1 MVTVKY
7 LLFSFGENV
16 GFINYC
22 QWALNHV
29 TCRVSRARLIETL
42 EKIYDKEKRKLERYF
57 EKYNGC
63 VSVCA
68 DI

>member
-1 MVTVKY
+1 MVVVEH
-7 LLFSFGENV
+7 LPFSFGENV

-22 QWALNHV
+22 WQALNPDVCRFSRV
-29 TCRVSRARLIETL
+29 TLTETL
-42 EKIYDKEKRKLERYF
+42 EKIYIKEKRKLEKYF
-57 EKYNGC
+57 EKYNGR